1 MYGQPYP
8 DLLGAELAAV
18 EACQSLVQAIEQLGE
33 KHGPWHVGVDRED
46 VPVAGAVLVVLF
58 APRTRPRKE
67 RGAPASRDS
76 RPLSE
81 LDRRLIGAFDR
92 LVGGRSEIIDGA
104 LTVTNLCA
112 EARVSRASYY
122 RSPVAALVKTLLA
135 SDQTPRPEVEQLR
148 QRVRELD
155 KAGKGSGGGT
165 PRRCETSRPPRRSM
179 PTRSW
184 PCATPNWRPT
194 TAAWSRNWRRWKRQ

>member
-1 MYGQPYP
+1 MPDPPLQPHH
-8 DLLGAELAAV
+8 DAFRRLA
-18 EACQSLVQAIEQLGE
+18 
-33 KHGPWHVGVDRED
+33 
-46 VPVAGAVLVVLF
+46 
-58 APRTRPRKE
+58 
-67 RGAPASRDS
+67 DS

-81 LDRRLIGAFDR
+81 LDRRLIDAFDR
-92 LVGGRSEIIDGA
+92 LAGGRSETTDGA
-104 LTVTNLCA
+104 LTVT
-112 EARVSRASYY
+112 
-122 RSPVAALVKTLLA
+122 SPVAAVVKTLLA